1 MTPKPAA
8 DTTAA
13 DLSSQPDSLVESNQA
28 TKSAEPLEEKRA
40 PGYLPVEVE
49 AQHGSGCHN
58 HIDGAIA
65 RYLVGNQHIV
75 TAGVPCLGQQ
85 LIVGHGV
92 GVVSSARTQSPAI
105 IAGLRRVATSLWLL
119 FVASP
124 QRVPVS
130 GYRRRGGTVVN
141 VIYRLPPSRR
151 MLQPR

>member
-1 MTPKPAA
+1 
-8 DTTAA
+8 
-13 DLSSQPDSLVESNQA
+13 
-28 TKSAEPLEEKRA
+28 
-40 PGYLPVEVE
+40 
-49 AQHGSGCHN
+49 
-58 HIDGAIA
+58 
-65 RYLVGNQHIV
+65 VGNQHIV